1 MVQSQPSFLAL
12 ARAFFS
18 IVIIFLICGSVAVAQ
33 RPPSATTT
41 GQQNL
46 GFIYGTL
53 SISVRDTSGVP
64 IDGPVAVR
72 LHMAAGNINRT
83 ATTRDVSTAV
93 FDELPL
99 GEYEAEASYPGYQTV
114 RENVIL
120 NKLGGGAQIY
130 IYLVPESESIAQKSG
145 PAGRAIS
152 PKLQTEI
159 DKGVGALR
167 KHQFESGRAHFAKG
181 LALAPGN
188 PDLSYLL
195 GTAEIGLEH
204 PDLARQDFE
213 HALAID
219 PGHERSL
226 LALGELQLRNGDT
239 AGAIATLEKAFL
251 KNGAGWRTH
260 LLLATAYAKNGRL
273 ADAEAHAYR
282 AAELAREKGGAARL
296 MLGEIQKAEGKLA
309 AAQITWQDLATKFPG
324 DPSAAEAK
332 THLASLPATAAGD
345 PVHTEPSSLADLP
358 VPAIP
363 AVELLP
369 VKEFPWAP
377 PDIDSREFPLAQ
389 NAACSAE
396 DVLLAALQRL
406 KSQLKNFE
414 KFTATEHIEHQ
425 EIDRMGRPGPVKAR
439 AFSYIVFVDRY
450 ADDSFFLNEDRYSST
465 DDPSFPTSLA
475 TQGLNNLGVAIL
487 QPANRIDF
495 EFKCEGLASIRGK
508 ASWQIRFEEKK
519 DAKRGVRNW
528 WRDGKTYQIP
538 VKGRIWISSASSDVL
553 RIETDLREAIPALAL
568 NRDHLLVDY
577 GPVNFAASNTT
588 LWLPWSA
595 EMHMELHGHRYH
607 HMHYL
612 TDYMLFG
619 VDTNHK
625 IGKPKEATPQP
636 PTTEAMPAGAPNG
649 P

>member
-1 MVQSQPSFLAL
+1 MLTLGRAL
-12 ARAFFS
+12 FS
-18 IVIIFLICGSVAVAQ
+18 IVIIFLIFDSVVVAQ

-46 GFIYGTL
+46 GFIYATL
-53 SISVRDTSGVP
+53 SISVRDDSGVP
-64 IDGPVAVR
+64 IDGPVVVR
-72 LHMAAGNINRT
+72 VHAAAGSVNRT
-83 ATTRDVSTAV
+83 TTTRDVSTAV
-93 FDELPL
+93 FDELPI
-99 GEYEAEASYPGYQTV
+99 GEYEAEASYPGYQTI
-114 RENVIL
+114 RENVIVS
-120 NKLGGGAQIY
+120 KYGSGTQIY
-130 IYLVPESESIAQKSG
+130 IYLVPESESKSQATG
-145 PAGRAIS
+145 QQHPAIS
-152 PKLQTEI
+152 PKLQNEI

-188 PDLSYLL
+188 PDLSFLL

-204 PDLARQDFE
+204 PDLARQGFE

-226 LALGELQLRNGDT
+226 LALGELQLRSGDT
-239 AGAIATLEKAFL
+239 PGAIATLEKAFL
-251 KNGAGWRTH
+251 KNGGGWRTH

-273 ADAEAHAYR
+273 PDAEAHAYR
-282 AAELAREKGGAARL
+282 AAELAREQGGAARL

-324 DPSAAEAK
+324 DPASAEAK
-332 THLASLPATAAGD
+332 ARLASLPATAAGAA
-345 PVHTEPSSLADLP
+345 VHTEPDSLADLP

-369 VKEFPWAP
+369 AKERPWAP

-396 DVLLAALQRL
+396 DVLLTALQRL
-406 KSQLKNFE
+406 KSQLQNFE

-425 EIDRMGRPGPVKAR
+425 EIDRLGRPGPVRTR
-439 AFSYIVFVDRY
+439 AFSYIVFVNRY
-450 ADDSFFLNEDRYSST
+450 ADDSFFLNEDRYSSA

-528 WRDGKTYQIP
+528 WRDGKSYQIP
-538 VKGRIWISSASSDVL
+538 VKGRVWISSASSDVL
-553 RIETDLREAIPALAL
+553 RIETDLREPVPDLAL
-568 NRDHLLVDY
+568 NRDHLQVEY

-607 HMHYL
+607 HKHYL

-619 VDTNHK
+619 VDANHK
-625 IGKPKEATPQP
+625 VGKPKDP
-636 PTTEAMPAGAPNG
+636 PAPPSIQAAPAGDPNRL
-649 P
+649 